1 MSDDEL
7 LPKLFVYLSELRVRL
22 IRILIA
28 FGLLTTVFM
37 FFRLSFMSL
46 YGTPVP
52 VILPTIYHNMG
63 IQFLGLIEHH
73 VLPKGTE
80 IIILKPQDGVVADL
94 DTSMFLAVV
103 FSMPVIVREMG
114 KFIGP
119 ALRKSEKQLIRMVTV
134 PASLLFALGAFFGLW
149 FVAPRLFIVFRSYDL
164 GLGASPTIS
173 LTSFISFILIYIFAF
188 GMSFEVPVIM
198 VGLTRTGMVSSE
210 TWIGGWRYAVIASL
224 VFGMVFSPGVTG
236 FTMTIMAIPMIAL
249 YFAGA
254 YVSRRVERK
263 MMAESK
269 SVSQALQ

>member
-46 YGTPVP
+46 YGTPPVP

-73 VLPKGTE
+73 VLPPKGTE

-114 KFIGP
+114 KFIGPP

-164 GLGASPTIS
+164 GLGASPPTIS

-210 TWIGGWRYAVIASL
+210 TWIGGGGGTR
-224 VFGMVFSPGVTG
+224 
-236 FTMTIMAIPMIAL
+236 
-249 YFAGA
+249 
-254 YVSRRVERK
+254 
-263 MMAESK
+263 
-269 SVSQALQ
+269 